1 MRKSQKI
8 ALALGL
14 GAAALAGGTAFTGT
28 GLATTAPTTQFLG
41 GTVSQSVTGATLSGV
56 DYSFAN
62 APANTEVS
70 SIALTFA
77 NTADGHTVA
86 VAPAGGTGSF
96 TCSAVSN
103 NASTCTFDGAADTG
117 YAGLTSLD
125 VTVS

>member
-56 DYSFAN
+56 DYQFTT
-62 APANTEVS
+62 PANTEVN

-77 NTADGHTVA
+77 NTADGHTVT
-86 VAPAGGTGSF
+86 VAPTGGTGSF

-103 NASTCTFDGAADTG
+103 NASNCTFDGVAGTG
-117 YAGLTSLD
+117 YTGLTSLD